1 MLQLC
6 GARTDGTIL
15 WMADERAIGTH
26 VVPNLVRA
34 AEGAGR
40 PAPRVVAGVPVCLCG
55 DQEID
60 AAVARTNRILSEAE
74 VSPNYQKLLDR
85 GDARSVGDILL
96 AGSESTIRKR
106 MQSFA
111 DAGATDLSVR
121 VVPIGEGR
129 DELIASSKR
138 TRQLLGALAPSL

>member
-1 MLQLC
+1 
-6 GARTDGTIL
+6 
-15 WMADERAIGTH
+15 
-26 VVPNLVRA
+26 
-34 AEGAGR
+34 
-40 PAPRVVAGVPVCLCG
+40 
-55 DQEID
+55 
-60 AAVARTNRILSEAE
+60 VARTNRILAEAE
-74 VSPNYQKLLDR
+74 VSPNYQKLLEL

-96 AGSESTIRKR
+96 AGSESTISKR

-138 TRQLLGALAPSL
+138 TRELLGALASSL